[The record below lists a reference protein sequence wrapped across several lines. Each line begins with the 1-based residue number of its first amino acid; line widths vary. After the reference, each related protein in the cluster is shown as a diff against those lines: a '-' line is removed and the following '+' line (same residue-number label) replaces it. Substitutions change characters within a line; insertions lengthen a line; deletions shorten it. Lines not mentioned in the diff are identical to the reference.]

1 METSSATSVATND
14 VDGDGARLG
23 YAAVIQDR
31 FDALSRDERDII
43 ECHKLAD
50 SPLTLDE
57 LGKLRGVTRE
67 RIRQIEDRALERVFC
82 PGPKPRPGRP
92 RKSESDPASLA
103 AGEEAAHKAELV
115 DTAVE
120 ALRELPLPVTESVLI
135 ENGFGPVD
143 AVSTRLLI
151 LAASRRSAWRGKVVE
166 YEGRRWLAGDVTP
179 ARFVDQITEGARELG
194 VVEDLVELWEDVEER
209 LRPHVGTSAEVEDL
223 AAEIVDDLAVTEV
236 GDRFAILG
244 GRISVPERLVRIL
257 RANGAPMSGEAL
269 LASVTDRASRF
280 VRNNLFEDDRIVQ
293 VGADEFSLAEWGAK
307 PRPALLELV
316 YGAIDKH
323 GSVAVDYLERLAT
336 EHHYSAASI
345 AFYRAL
351 PDLIEEAGVLR
362 RRTAEDPSAIP
373 EPGLDDSCVRVI
385 SGPYRGCWSTIV
397 TINHRRLYTGPQ
409 KLPAPLANFLG
420 VTPGVKRMPL
430 IIDDT
435 FTVRSTWGSYPYLFG
450 GELRPVLDQLGFA
463 DGALVRFIVRD
474 PGNIVIEPV
483 PAIPEDP
490 GPLDVLVA
498 AGGLYDGDGRP
509 VGRAELAG
517 ELAYALGLE
526 PTTPVFMVGR
536 RLSARRD
543 MAVLRAFEIVFADE
557 LGA

>member
-1 METSSATSVATND
+1 METNSATSVATNN
-14 VDGDGARLG
+14 VDGDGGRLG
-23 YAAVIQDR
+23 YAAILQER
-31 FDALSRDERDII
+31 FDALSDDERAII

-67 RIRQIEDRALERVFC
+67 RIRQIEDRALERVLC
-82 PGPKPRPGRP
+82 PGPKSRPGRP
-92 RKSESDPASLA
+92 RKSESDPACLA
-103 AGEEAAHKAELV
+103 AREEAAHKAELV
-115 DTAVE
+115 DAAVE
-120 ALRELPLPVTESVLI
+120 ELQALPLPVTESALI
-135 ENGFGPVD
+135 DSGLGPVD
-143 AVSTRLLI
+143 AVPTRLLI
-151 LAASRRSAWRGKVVE
+151 LAASRRSTWRGKVVE
-166 YEGRRWLAGDVTP
+166 YEGRRWLTGEVTP
-179 ARFVDQITEGARELG
+179 ARFVAQITEDARELG
-194 VVEDLVELWEDVEER
+194 VVEDLVELWEGIEER
-209 LRPHVGTSAEVEDL
+209 LRRHVGSSAEAEDVAAQVVEDL
-223 AAEIVDDLAVTEV
+223 AVAEV
-236 GDRFAILG
+236 GDRYAILG

-269 LASVTDRASRF
+269 IAAVADRASRF

-316 YGAIDKH
+316 YGAIDEH
-323 GSVAVDYLERLAT
+323 GNVAVDYLERLAE

-362 RRTAEDPSAIP
+362 RRTAEDRSGIP
-373 EPGLDDSCVRVI
+373 EPGLDDTCVRVI
-385 SGPYRGCWSTIV
+385 SGPHRGCWSTIV

-409 KLPAPLANFLG
+409 KLPGPLANFLG
-420 VTPGVKRMPL
+420 VKPGVRRMPL
-430 IIDDT
+430 TIDDT

-463 DGALVRFIVRD
+463 DGDLVRFIVRD
-474 PGNIVIEPV
+474 PGNIIIESV
-483 PAIPEDP
+483 PATPEDP
-490 GPLDVLVA
+490 RPLDVLAA
-498 AGGLYDGDGRP
+498 AGGLYDDEGQP
-509 VGRAELAG
+509 VSRADLAG

-543 MAVLRAFEIVFADE
+543 MAVLSAFEIVFADE